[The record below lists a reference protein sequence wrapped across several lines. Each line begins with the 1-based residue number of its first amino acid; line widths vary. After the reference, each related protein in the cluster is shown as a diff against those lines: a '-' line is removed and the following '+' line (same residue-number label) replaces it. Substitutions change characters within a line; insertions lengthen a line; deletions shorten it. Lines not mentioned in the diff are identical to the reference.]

1 MEWKMAASAHTL
13 TPARPSAA
21 TSRANALGIPLGH
34 RDADALDAAP
44 AHDLFKRDREIRDQT
59 SLGDLVFDLH
69 HADGRRRRGAT
80 NALALY
86 DLLGAVVFDDGFAAV
101 SQREAALR
109 LGISKSQ
116 VGRRMAYLVNRG
128 AVEVVSHPWAL
139 RKSGAY
145 RLIYFQRMLQRAG
158 KLRDPRPEIQHRLD
172 TPESRRDRQTVDRR
186 DRQRGDRRDTL
197 STLKTQLSGALDAL
211 VQEKTGQPEAPPA
224 DGRRPALAEESLQW
238 KTIKTPKP
246 SLLRDGWG
254 EAAFEGRGA

>member
-1 MEWKMAASAHTL
+1 MASAHTL
-13 TPARPSAA
+13 TPYRPSAA
-21 TSRANALGIPLGH
+21 TSRANGLSIPLGH

-44 AHDLFKRDREIRDQT
+44 AGGLFRRDREIRDQT

-197 STLKTQLSGALDAL
+197 STLKTQLSVEDTLNALIQDKTKT
-211 VQEKTGQPEAPPA
+211 VQPGAPPA
-224 DGRRPALAEESLQW
+224 DGRRPALAEESRKW

-254 EAAFEGRGA
+254 EAAFGRRGA